1 MQIQENMSSTPQE
14 STACEDQFEYWKNRC
29 MLAEKRIDDH
39 ISSRD
44 EPDPIFSGPAGAG
57 PDFRGFPRA
66 GVRRTGPDS
75 GLISLKC
82 PKTNGNSC
90 TEIKAKCNN
99 IFNT

>member
-1 MQIQENMSSTPQE
+1 MRLL
-14 STACEDQFEYWKNRC
+14 EY
-29 MLAEKRIDDH
+29 LGH
-39 ISSRD
+39 FGTRD
-44 EPDPIFSGPAGAG
+44 EPDLIFSGPGRTGLWRLQPDRTPEVRSGAG
-57 PDFRGFPRA
+57 PDRN
-66 GVRRTGPDS
+66 S